1 MDADAPP
8 LPPEPSADEPHVEQE
23 DAAEQSTNE
32 DNNTAPAAQIKEE
45 LGETIDYA
53 NADALL
59 KARTTHVS
67 QQAAS
72 AHQPH
77 TNLHQQEFFA
87 EVREVDRDNE
97 VNRIL
102 SAFKL
107 NPYEQLGV
115 PFDADLEVI
124 NKTYRKTSLLV
135 HPDKCKHPKAKDAFD
150 ALKQAQQTLLNDDLR
165 QELILQ
171 LNVAKGMKG

>member
-1 MDADAPP
+1 MRHA
-8 LPPEPSADEPHVEQE
+8 S
-23 DAAEQSTNE
+23 
-32 DNNTAPAAQIKEE
+32 
-45 LGETIDYA
+45 
-53 NADALL
+53 
-59 KARTTHVS
+59 THV
-67 QQAAS
+67 
-72 AHQPH
+72 HDL
-77 TNLHQQEFFA
+77 TQEFYA

-115 PFDADLEVI
+115 PFDADLDLI
-124 NKTYRKTSLLV
+124 NRTYRKTSLLV

-150 ALKQAQQTLLNDDLR
+150 ALRQAQQTLLDDDLR

-171 LNVAKGMKG
+171 LNVAKGALAAWCW